1 MNSRILYTLI
11 FLLGQTAFVHAR
23 NIPKPKSGKATTASP
38 KSISAACAPGSGRT
52 DLDLNNVRATIFT
65 SGDMWWDL
73 NNNPKYEI
81 PKGTGKHSMF
91 AGSLWIGGLDNG
103 GNLKAAAM
111 TYRSGGNDFWP
122 GPLTVEGAS
131 TESAV
136 CLAYDKHFKIT
147 RQEVEE
153 FYLGSAATEAIS
165 TWPGNG
171 IDDGAFPGYAS
182 EIAPFVD
189 GNSNGYYEP
198 DLRDDNGFA
207 TEYPAYDITGDL
219 GCQARVF
226 GDQTLWW
233 VFNDNGNIHGETG
246 GFPLGLEI
254 RAQAF
259 AFASNNA
266 LNNMTF
272 YNYEIINRSTFSVNE
287 TYFGVW
293 SDPDLGS
300 YADDYA
306 GCDVGRGLGYVYNG
320 DEDDGGQFGYGQN
333 PPAVGVDF
341 FEGPFAD
348 PNNIDDSGDPCI
360 NARAINGLGYG
371 DSIVDNERI
380 GMARFI
386 YYTSTGPSY
395 ANDPDNGQHIY
406 NYLRGIWKDGTPMIY
421 GGNGYGAG
429 TNYSYM
435 FPGNSD
441 PRGYG
446 YMITGASQTCV
457 PEDQP
462 LGNWSID
469 QFGSVPPSDFRI
481 LQSAGPFTLQSG
493 GFNKITMG
501 VVWGRASSG
510 GRLASVEVVRR
521 VDDDAQALFDN
532 CFSIINGPD
541 APQTKVVELDKELIL
556 LFENTDNAKV
566 EYYEDQTSIPG
577 FGDVKYSF
585 QGYQIYQLKDLS
597 VTVPDLKDVNRARLV
612 AQVDLKDSITQVI
625 NRTFDLDLNESIPT
639 LEANGEN
646 QGLKNSFK
654 VTTDL
659 FAVGDNRLV
668 NHRKYYYMVLSY
680 ATADI
685 INNTEFG
692 QSYLAGRRT
701 FGTSSIQIYTGIPHI
716 NSPQFGGTDI
726 QAAYGDQPSLTRTEG
741 WGNGGNF
748 VDLSD
753 QSVTEI
759 LSEPFWAKNPVYNRN
774 AGPVNIKV
782 IDPLSVPEG
791 NFEFRVN
798 TLDSLAESAWTMTY
812 LDAQSGQ
819 LSEYTSKHSISKG
832 VEEVI
837 AEWGLSATFRQVVE
851 PGVNPLSGNGF
862 IDGSQEF
869 ADNSRRWLTFLTDQ
883 EGCENAANWIR
894 SGTLENTGTGAD
906 VTCNDVLGLDERS
919 IFEKVI
925 GGTWAPYMLVS
936 RYNDGP
942 AYNTS
947 ATTQIQGNLKRI
959 SSVDIVF
966 TSDQS
971 KWTRCPVFETGDDAD
986 FAEGNAE
993 KGNLRE
999 APSVDKNGNPD
1010 GDGKGLSWFP
1020 GYAINVETGERL
1032 NIGFGES
1039 SRLAQDNGRDM
1050 KFNPSSRSIIFN
1062 QSTGELLNVLGGKHF
1077 IYVFNHS
1084 GSTVNDMPRYD
1095 KGAFIHTKLSDPTA
1109 ANKRAVYKDAAWV
1122 AVPLGVDN
1130 QEFLSNELKIRIRV
1144 NRPYTKFYNP
1154 SDSTETAVNGNR
1166 PLYSFN
1172 TGDLYA
1178 KRNQGETAKSALD
1191 LINVVPNPY
1200 YAYSGYE
1207 KNQLDNRVKV
1217 TNLPQDCKIRIYTT
1231 SGILVR
1237 TYNKADPSTSLDW
1250 DLKNQAGITISSG
1263 IYIIHVE
1270 VPGVGEKV
1278 VKFFGVLRPI
1288 DLDTF

>member
-1 MNSRILYTLI
+1 MNTRILYTLLFI
-11 FLLGQTAFVHAR
+11 VGQTAFVQAR
-23 NIPKPKSGKATTASP
+23 NIPGPKSGGAGSNGKPKSIA
-38 KSISAACAPGSGRT
+38 AACAPGSGRT

-122 GPLTVEGAS
+122 GPLKIEGAS
-131 TESAV
+131 TDAAV
-136 CLAYDKHFKIT
+136 CLAYDKHWKIT

-153 FYLGSAATEAIS
+153 FYLGSAATEAVS
-165 TWPGNG
+165 SWPGNG

-259 AFASNNA
+259 AFATNNA

-272 YNYEIINRSTFSVNE
+272 YNYEIINRSTFSVNQ

-293 SDPDLGS
+293 SDPDLGNYS
-300 YADDYA
+300 DDYA

-320 DEDDGGQFGYGQN
+320 DENDETVRGYGEN

-341 FEGPFAD
+341 FEGPFED
-348 PNNIDDSGDPCI
+348 PNNLDDSGDPCI
-360 NARAINGLGYG
+360 NARAANGLGYG

-386 YYTSTGPSY
+386 YYTAGGPSY

-406 NYLRGIWKDGTPMIY
+406 NYLRGIWKDGTPMVY
-421 GGNGYGAG
+421 GNNGHGAG
-429 TNYSYM
+429 TAYSYM
-435 FPGNSD
+435 FPGTTD

-457 PEDQP
+457 PDDQP

-469 QFGSVPPSDFRI
+469 QFGAVPPSDFRI
-481 LQSAGPFTLQSG
+481 LQSAGPFTLQPG

-510 GRLASVEVVRR
+510 GRLASVEVMRR

-541 APQTKVVELDKELIL
+541 APQTKVVELDKELVL
-556 LFENTDNAKV
+556 LFQNTNNDKI

-577 FGDVKYSF
+577 FGDVSYKF

-597 VTVPDLKDVNRARLV
+597 VTVNDLKDVNRARLV
-612 AQVDLKDSITQVI
+612 SQVDLNDSITNVI
-625 NRTFDLDLNESIPT
+625 NRYFDLDLNESIPQ
-639 LEANGEN
+639 LEVSGEN
-646 QGLKNSFK
+646 KGLRNSFK
-654 VTTDL
+654 ITTDL
-659 FAVGDNRLV
+659 FATGDNKLV
-668 NHRKYYYMVLSY
+668 NHKKYYYLVLSY

-685 INNTEFG
+685 MADPAFG

-701 FGTSSIQIYTGIPHI
+701 YGTASIQIYTGIPHI
-716 NSPQFGGTDI
+716 NAPQFGGVDV
-726 QAAYGDQPSLTRTEG
+726 QAVYGDQPSLTRIEG
-741 WGNGGNF
+741 WGNGGNQ
-748 VDLSD
+748 VDLTD
-753 QSVTEI
+753 ESVNEI
-759 LSEPFWAKNPVYNRN
+759 LADPFWAKNPVYKLN

-782 IDPLSVPEG
+782 VDPLSVPEG
-791 NFEFRVN
+791 NFEFRINSTEVDTTWTMRFLN
-798 TLDSLAESAWTMTY
+798 AES
-812 LDAQSGQ
+812 GE
-819 LSEYTSKHSISKG
+819 LSEFTSANKISKG
-832 VEEVI
+832 AEEVI
-837 AEWGLSATFRQVVE
+837 AAWGLSATVRQVAE
-851 PGVNPLSGNGF
+851 PGAEPTAGNGY
-862 IDGSQEF
+862 IDATQEF
-869 ADNSRRWLTFLTDQ
+869 SDNAHRWLTFLADE
-883 EGCENAANWIR
+883 EGCDNAANWIR

-906 VTCNDVLGLDERS
+906 VTCNDVLNLDPRS
-919 IFEKVI
+919 IYEKVLS
-925 GGTWAPYMLVS
+925 GTWAPFALVS

-942 AYNTS
+942 AYNT
-947 ATTQIQGNLKRI
+947 ATTVQIAGNIKRI
-959 SSVDIVF
+959 SSVDVVF
-966 TSDQS
+966 TSDKS
-971 KWTRCPVFETGDDAD
+971 KWTRCPVFETGDDAN
-986 FAEGNAE
+986 FAVGNAE
-993 KGNLRE
+993 KGNLRQS
-999 APSVDKNGNPD
+999 PSVDKEGNPD
-1010 GDGKGLSWFP
+1010 GDGVGMSWFP

-1039 SRLAQDNGRDM
+1039 SRLSQDNGRDM
-1050 KFNPSSRSIIFN
+1050 KFNPSPRTIVFDN
-1062 QSTGELLNVLGGKHF
+1062 GALLNVLGGKHF
-1077 IYVFNHS
+1077 IYVFNHA
-1084 GSTVNDMPRYD
+1084 GNSTEMPRYD
-1095 KGAFIHTKLSDPTA
+1095 RGEFIREKLSDPTA
-1109 ANKRAVYKDAAWV
+1109 ANKRLVYKDAAWV
-1122 AVPLGVDN
+1122 SVPIGVAN
-1130 QEFLSNELKIRIRV
+1130 QEFLSSDLKIRIRV
-1144 NRPYTKFYNP
+1144 NRPYSRNYTS
-1154 SDSTETAVNGNR
+1154 SDSTASPVNANN
-1166 PLYSFN
+1166 PLYTFG
-1172 TGDLYA
+1172 TGDLFA
-1178 KRNQGETAKSALD
+1178 RRGNAETASSALD

-1207 KNQLDNRVKV
+1207 KNQLDNRVKI
-1217 TNLPQDCKIRIYTT
+1217 TNLPEECSIKIYTT
-1231 SGILVR
+1231 SGVLVR
-1237 TYNKADPSTSLDW
+1237 SYEKADPSTSLEW
-1250 DLKNQAGITISSG
+1250 DLKNKAGITISSG
-1263 IYIIHVE
+1263 IYIIHVN
-1270 VPGVGEKV
+1270 VPNVGEKV
-1278 VKFFGVLRPI
+1278 VKFFGVMRPI

>member
-1 MNSRILYTLI
+1 MNTRILYTLL
-11 FLLGQTAFVHAR
+11 FLVGHTAFVQAR
-23 NIPKPKSGKATTASP
+23 NVPGPKSGGSSTGKPKSIA
-38 KSISAACAPGSGRT
+38 AACAPGSGRT
-52 DLDLNNVRATIFT
+52 DLDLNNVRTTIFT

-122 GPLTVEGAS
+122 GPLKIEGAS
-131 TESAV
+131 TDAAV
-136 CLAYDKHFKIT
+136 CLAYDKHWKIT

-153 FYLGSAATEAIS
+153 FYLGSAATEVIS
-165 TWPGNG
+165 EWPGNG

-198 DLRDDNGFA
+198 DLRDDQGFA

-233 VFNDNGNIHGETG
+233 VFNDNGNIHGETN

-259 AFASNNA
+259 EFATNNA

-272 YNYEIINRSTFSVNE
+272 YNYEIINRSTFSVNQ
-287 TYFGVW
+287 TYFGIW
-293 SDPDLGS
+293 TDPDLGY

-320 DEDDGGQFGYGQN
+320 DELDETVKGYGEN

-348 PNNIDDSGDPCI
+348 PNNLDDSGDPCI
-360 NARAINGLGYG
+360 NPRAANGLGYG

-435 FPGNSD
+435 FPGNTD

-469 QFGSVPPSDFRI
+469 QFGAVPPSDFRI

-510 GRLASVEVVRR
+510 GRLASVEVMRR

-541 APQTKVVELDKELIL
+541 APQTKVVELNRELVL
-556 LFENTDNAKV
+556 LFQNTNNDKV
-566 EYYEDQTSIPG
+566 EYYLDQTSIPG
-577 FGDVKYSF
+577 FGDVKYAF
-585 QGYQIYQLKDLS
+585 QGYQIYQLKDNT
-597 VTVPDLKDVNRARLV
+597 VTVPDLGDVNRARLV
-612 AQVDLKDSITQVI
+612 TQVDIKDNITKVI
-625 NRTFDLDLNESIPT
+625 NRNFDLDLNASIPV
-639 LEANGEN
+639 LKADGPNK
-646 QGLKNSFK
+646 GLVNSFNI
-654 VTTDL
+654 TTDL
-659 FAVGDNRLV
+659 FATGDNKLI
-668 NHRKYYYMVLSY
+668 NHKKYYYMVLSY
-680 ATADI
+680 ATSDNIADE
-685 INNTEFG
+685 TFG
-692 QSYLAGRRT
+692 QAYLAGRRT
-701 FGTSSIQIYTGIPHI
+701 YGMAAIQIYTGIPHI
-716 NSPQFGGTDI
+716 NSPQFGGVDV
-726 QAAYGDQPSLTRTEG
+726 QAAFGDEPALTRMEG
-741 WGNGGNF
+741 WGNGGNE

-753 QSVTEI
+753 ESIAEI
-759 LSEPFWAKNPVYNRN
+759 LAEPFWAKNPVYKKN
-774 AGPVNIKV
+774 AGPVAIKV
-782 IDPLSVPEG
+782 VDPLSIPEG
-791 NFEFRVN
+791 QFEFKI
-798 TLDSLAESAWTMTY
+798 LDVDSIDNSHWSLKYLNAE
-812 LDAQSGQ
+812 SGQ
-819 LSEYTSKHSISKG
+819 LSEYVSKNEIGKG
-832 VEEVI
+832 AEEVI
-837 AEWGLSATFRQVVE
+837 VEWGFSAIVKQVLE
-851 PGVNPLSGNGF
+851 PGANPTDGNGF
-862 IDGSQEF
+862 ITATQEF
-869 ADNSRRWLTFLTDQ
+869 SDNSTRWLTFLSDE
-883 EGCENAANWIR
+883 EGCTNAANWIR

-906 VTCNDVLGLDERS
+906 VTCNDVLGIDPQS
-919 IFEKVI
+919 IYEKVN

-942 AYNTS
+942 AFNTS
-947 ATTQIQGNLKRI
+947 ATIQIVGNVKRI
-959 SSVDIVF
+959 SSVDVVF
-966 TSDQS
+966 TADKS
-971 KWTRCPVFETGDDAD
+971 KWTRCPVFETGDDPD
-986 FAEGNAE
+986 FAQGNAE
-993 KGNLRE
+993 KGNLRG
-999 APSVDKNGNPD
+999 APSVDKEGNPD
-1010 GDGKGLSWFP
+1010 GDGTGMSWFP

-1032 NIGFGES
+1032 NMGFGES

-1050 KFNPSSRSIIFN
+1050 KFNPSSRTILYDNGS
-1062 QSTGELLNVLGGKHF
+1062 LLNVLGGKHF
-1077 IYVFNHS
+1077 IYIFNHS
-1084 GSTVNDMPRYD
+1084 GNTASDMPRYD
-1095 KGAFIHTKLSDPTA
+1095 KGEFIRTKLSDPTA

-1122 AVPLGVDN
+1122 GVPIGVDN
-1130 QEFLSNELKIRIRV
+1130 KPFLSCDLKVRIRV
-1144 NRPYTKFYNP
+1144 NRPYSKGYNAT
-1154 SDSTETAVNGNR
+1154 DSSTTAVNGNN
-1166 PLYSFN
+1166 PFYTFGTS
-1172 TGDLYA
+1172 DLFA
-1178 KRNQGETAKSALD
+1178 RRGNLETAKSALD

-1207 KNQLDNRVKV
+1207 KNQLDNRVKI
-1217 TNLPQDCKIRIYTT
+1217 TNLPAECTIKIYTT
-1231 SGILVR
+1231 SGVLVR

-1250 DLKNQAGITISSG
+1250 DLKNQANITISSG
-1263 IYIIHVE
+1263 IYIIHVN
-1270 VPGVGEKV
+1270 VPDVGEKI

>member
-1 MNSRILYTLI
+1 MNTRILYTLL
-11 FLLGQTAFVHAR
+11 FLVGQTAFVQAR
-23 NIPKPKSGKATTASP
+23 NIPGPKSGGNTNGKPKSIA
-38 KSISAACAPGSGRT
+38 AACAPGSGRT
-52 DLDLNNVRATIFT
+52 DMDLNNVRTTIFT

-81 PKGTGKHSMF
+81 PKGSGKHSMF

-122 GPLTVEGAS
+122 GPLKIEGAS
-131 TESAV
+131 TDAAV
-136 CLAYDKHFKIT
+136 CLAYDKHWKIT

-153 FYLGSAATEAIS
+153 FYLGSAATEPIT

-219 GCQARVF
+219 GCEARVF

-246 GFPLGLEI
+246 GFPLNLEI

-259 AFASNNA
+259 EFATNNA

-272 YNYEIINRSTFSVNE
+272 YNYEIINRSTFSVNQ

-293 SDPDLGS
+293 TDPDLGN
-300 YADDYA
+300 YNDDYA

-320 DEDDGGQFGYGQN
+320 DENDETVRGYGEN

-348 PNNIDDSGDPCI
+348 PNNLDDSGDPCI
-360 NARAINGLGYG
+360 NARAVNGLGYG

-429 TNYSYM
+429 TEYSYM
-435 FPGNSD
+435 FPGNTD

-469 QFGSVPPSDFRI
+469 QFGAVPPSDFRI

-510 GRLASVEVVRR
+510 GRLASVEVMRR

-541 APQTKVVELDKELIL
+541 APQTKVVELDKELVL
-556 LFENTDNAKV
+556 LFQNTNNNKV

-577 FGDVKYSF
+577 FGDVTYKF

-597 VTVPDLKDVNRARLV
+597 VTVPDIGDVNRARLV
-612 AQVDLKDSITQVI
+612 AQVDVKDDIANVI
-625 NRTFDLDLNESIPT
+625 NRDFNLDLNESVPV
-639 LEANGEN
+639 LKAVGEN
-646 QGLKNSFK
+646 KGLRNSFNI
-654 VTTDL
+654 TTDL
-659 FAVGDNRLV
+659 FATGDNKLV
-668 NHRKYYYMVLSY
+668 NHKKYYYMVLSY
-680 ATADI
+680 SVSDNYLDPA
-685 INNTEFG
+685 FG
-692 QSYLAGRRT
+692 QAYLAGRRT
-701 FGTSSIQIYTGIPHI
+701 YGTASIQIYTGIPHI
-716 NSPQFGGTDI
+716 NAPQFGGVDV
-726 QAAYGDQPSLTRTEG
+726 QSVYGEQPALTRIEG
-741 WGNGGNF
+741 WGNGGNE
-748 VDLSD
+748 VDLTDESIA
-753 QSVTEI
+753 EI
-759 LSEPFWAKNPVYNRN
+759 LAEPFWAKNPVYKKNG
-774 AGPVNIKV
+774 GPVNIKV
-782 IDPLSVPEG
+782 VDPLSIPEG
-791 NFEFRVN
+791 NFEFKIRTADPGKIDTTHWV
-798 TLDSLAESAWTMTY
+798 LRY
-812 LDAQSGQ
+812 LDAESGQ
-819 LSEYTSKHSISKG
+819 MNEYVSKNQIQFG

-837 AEWGLSATFRQVVE
+837 SEWGFSANVTQVGE
-851 PGVNPLSGNGF
+851 PGSNPLDGNGF
-862 IDGSQEF
+862 ITASQDF
-869 ADNSRRWLTFLTDQ
+869 ADNSNRWLEFLADQ

-894 SGTLENTGTGAD
+894 SGTLENTGAGAD

-919 IFEKVI
+919 IFEKVN
-925 GGTWAPYMLVS
+925 GGTWAPFMLVS
-936 RYNDGP
+936 RYTDGP
-942 AYNTS
+942 AFTTA
-947 ATTQIQGNLKRI
+947 ATTQIASNLRRI
-959 SSVDIVF
+959 SSVDIVL
-966 TSDQS
+966 TPDKS
-971 KWTRCPVFETGDDAD
+971 KWSRCPVFETGDDSD
-986 FAEGNAE
+986 FAQGNAE
-993 KGNLRE
+993 KGNLRG
-999 APSVDKNGNPD
+999 APSVDKEGNPD
-1010 GDGKGLSWFP
+1010 GDGTGMGWFP

-1039 SRLAQDNGRDM
+1039 SRLTQDNGRDM
-1050 KFNPSSRSIIFN
+1050 KFNPSSRSILFDNGAI
-1062 QSTGELLNVLGGKHF
+1062 LNVLGGKHF
-1077 IYVFNHS
+1077 IYVFNHAGNS
-1084 GSTVNDMPRYD
+1084 ATDMPRYD
-1095 KGAFIHTKLSDPTA
+1095 KGEYIRTKLSDPTA

-1122 AVPLGVDN
+1122 GIPLGVDN
-1130 QEFLSNELKIRIRV
+1130 KTFLSNELKIRIRV
-1144 NRPYTKFYNP
+1144 NRPYSKFYNAD
-1154 SDSTETAVNGNR
+1154 DSTTTAVNGNN
-1166 PLYSFN
+1166 PYYSFN
-1172 TGDLYA
+1172 TGDMFA
-1178 KRNQGETAKSALD
+1178 RRGNNETAVSALD

-1207 KNQLDNRVKV
+1207 KNQLDNRVKI
-1217 TNLPQDCKIRIYTT
+1217 TNLPAECTIKIYTT
-1231 SGILVR
+1231 SGVLVR

-1250 DLKNQAGITISSG
+1250 DMKNQANITISSG
-1263 IYIIHVE
+1263 IYIIHVD
-1270 VPGVGEKV
+1270 VPNVGEKI
-1278 VKFFGVLRPI
+1278 VKFFGVMRPI